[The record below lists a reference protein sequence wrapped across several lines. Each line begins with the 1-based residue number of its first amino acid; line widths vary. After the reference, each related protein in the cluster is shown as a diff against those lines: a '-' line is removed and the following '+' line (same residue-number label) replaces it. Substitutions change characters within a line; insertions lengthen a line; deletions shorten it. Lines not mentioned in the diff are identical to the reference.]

1 MMLTEL
7 EQRIEA
13 RQKQP
18 KANSYTCKLLDEKFL
33 VERKVHE
40 ELYEVL
46 EAAFTN
52 DREQLIYEA
61 GDLLYHLLVLFRKHG
76 VALEEI
82 NQELKR
88 RQK

>member
-1 MMLTEL
+1 MFTEL
-7 EQRIEA
+7 EQNILA
-13 RQKQP
+13 RQMQP
-18 KANSYTCKLLDEKFL
+18 KAGSYTCRLLAEKYL

-46 EAAFTN
+46 EAAFTR

-61 GDLLYHLLVLFRKHG
+61 GDLMYHLLVLFRKYDI
-76 VALEEI
+76 ALEEI

-88 RQK
+88 REK